1 MLGRHYFKRM
11 IAALVGLLACACA
24 DARTLEAGPESLVAQ
39 LARLRAGD
47 VLLLEPG
54 VYRTTLTLRR
64 LEGTAEAPITVRGDV
79 ARGRVIFRGSDVLA
93 DWRTVEE
100 GVFAHRMDREPSQL
114 FVDGTPLLQMGGTVF
129 DGYPVN
135 PKSAYKN
142 LHAHEGGIWPGRRE
156 ARSRADL
163 LPESFFYS
171 AQDHLLFV
179 KTARDLRTVMVEAS
193 QRPHGVFA
201 ADVRHVVIEDLEVQH
216 ANTSVTGR
224 GGAFVVWGDFVNIR
238 RVVASWNDLA
248 GLQVG
253 GHHIALEDAVASYN
267 GQLGVTARGS
277 LNRIAR
283 VKAIRNNRRSF
294 NKWWEAG
301 GFKFIGELNAGLSDS
316 SVLDCQAISNDGDG
330 IWLDWKNKR
339 VEVSRNLSAYNTGF
353 GIHYEVSSQGLIQDN
368 VVLGNGQRGIYLS
381 SSDQTRVLNNLVLGN
396 ALEGIVSIWDRTR
409 RDEAGVSFA
418 GAGNVMD
425 GNVIAYNNQG
435 AITVPSDSGALSN
448 RNVFWGDGA
457 ESRFSVDFP
466 SPLNQ
471 PSYGLLAWTSRV
483 GLDDQSWWHNRPRSS
498 PWRGYLAAK
507 STELAPLR
515 QLVLE
520 SRAAPP
526 NEGAIIG
533 KGWLPLSGGASTGG
547 VGPRH
552 WSDMK

>member
-1 MLGRHYFKRM
+1 MLGWRYLKRM
-11 IAALVGLLACACA
+11 IAALAGLSVCVCA
-24 DARTLEAGPESLVAQ
+24 DGRTLVAGPDSLNDQV
-39 LARLRAGD
+39 ARLRAGD

-64 LEGTAEAPITVRGDV
+64 LEGTADAPITVRGDA
-79 ARGRVIFRGSDVLA
+79 ARGRVIFRGSDVLT
-93 DWRTVEE
+93 DWTTVGE

-114 FVDGTPLLQMGGTVF
+114 FVGGTPLLQMGGTVF

-135 PKSAYKN
+135 PGSAYKK
-142 LHAHEGGIWPGRRE
+142 LHVHEGGIWPGRRD
-156 ARSRADL
+156 AQSKGDL

-171 AQDHLLFV
+171 AQDHVLFV
-179 KTARDLRTVMVEAS
+179 KTTKNLRTATVEAS
-193 QRPHGVFA
+193 QRPHGLFA
-201 ADVRHVVIEDLEVQH
+201 ADVRHVVIEDVDVQH
-216 ANTSVTGR
+216 ANTSITGR

-238 RVVASWNDLA
+238 RVTASWNDLA
-248 GLQVG
+248 GIQVG
-253 GHHIALEDAVASYN
+253 GRNIVLEDAVASYN

-316 SVLDCQAISNDGDG
+316 QVVDCQAISNDGDG
-330 IWLDWKNKR
+330 IWLDWKNTR

-353 GIHYEVSSQGLIQDN
+353 GIHYEVSSQGWIQDN

-396 ALEGIVSIWDRTR
+396 VLEGIVSIWDRGR
-409 RDEAGVSFA
+409 RDEVGASFS
-418 GAGNVMD
+418 GRRNVME

-435 AITVPSDSGALSN
+435 AITIPSDAGASSN
-448 RNVFWGDGA
+448 RNVFWGEGA

-466 SPLNQ
+466 SPLNP
-471 PSYGLLAWTSRV
+471 PSYGLQAWTHRV
-483 GLDDQSWWHNRPRSS
+483 AQDDQSWWHNRPRPL
-498 PWRGYLAAK
+498 PWRTYLAGK

-520 SRAAPP
+520 SRGAPP
-526 NEGAIIG
+526 AEGAIVG
-533 KGWLPLSGGASTGG
+533 EGWLPPNGGASTAG

-552 WSDMK
+552 WSDVK